1 MLQIKILIIALLFSG
16 GAFSQLLP
24 VLPLRVG
31 VATGGANNYI
41 FVDSASARPN
51 TSNQDSVSTPSRNYT
66 NATVLFVTVVDYPN
80 TPGTDNVLVD
90 NKGNTYVKVFAPTVG
105 VLNQRITYYKCFN
118 PNLSGGNVILTYHTI
133 SNVSSYPC
141 IYVQGYRGVTSDPGL
156 KMNSNSTTSSVTN
169 ISTNSITTT
178 AANSLVIATI
188 GVGALVTSAPTVTGS
203 VTASERMNW
212 YPLISNTTSFN
223 ASYNSIKSSTAT
235 YSVTFTTSNQNFSSQ
250 TLAAII
256 AFE

>member
-1 MLQIKILIIALLFSG
+1 MLRIKLLILAMFCLS
-16 GAFSQLLP
+16 AYAQLPPMLP
-24 VLPLRVG
+24 VTVG
-31 VATGGANNYI
+31 SGIPTGNTFI

-51 TSNQDSVSTPSRNYT
+51 TANQDSVWTPARNYT
-66 NATVLFVTVVDYPN
+66 NSTVLFVTVVDYPSP
-80 TPGTDNVLVD
+80 TPGTNSILSD
-90 NKGNTYVKVFAPTVG
+90 NKGNTYVNVFSPTVG
-105 VLNQRITYYKCFN
+105 TSNQRIRYYKCFN

-133 SNVSSYPC
+133 SNVISYPC
-141 IYVQGYRGVTSDPGL
+141 IYVQGYRGVTTDPL
-156 KMNSNSTTSSVTN
+156 HITNSNSTTSSVTS

-178 AANSLVIATI
+178 KANSLVIATI

-212 YPLISNTTSFN
+212 FPLISNTTTFN
-223 ASYNSIKSSTAT
+223 ASYNSIKTATGT

-250 TLAAII
+250 VLAAII